1 MEHQVKQLAK
11 LLLDGQDREAKE
23 LIQQYQKEDSILAIY
38 EKLITPAMYY
48 IGELWENNEDTWS

>member
-38 EKLITPAMYY
+38 EKLITPAF
-48 IGELWENNEDTWS
+48 DSS